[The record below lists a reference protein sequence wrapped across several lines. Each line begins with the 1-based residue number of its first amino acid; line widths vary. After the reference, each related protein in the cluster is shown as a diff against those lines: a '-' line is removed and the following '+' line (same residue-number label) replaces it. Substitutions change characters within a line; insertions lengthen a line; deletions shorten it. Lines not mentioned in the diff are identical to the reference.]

1 MEITNLKCNR
11 NHNLNEKNPRNDESI
26 EYECD
31 LCDLSGI
38 EQSKYYNCNICD
50 FDACLKCY

>member
-11 NHNLNEKNPRNDESI
+11 NHNLNEKNPRNDDSI